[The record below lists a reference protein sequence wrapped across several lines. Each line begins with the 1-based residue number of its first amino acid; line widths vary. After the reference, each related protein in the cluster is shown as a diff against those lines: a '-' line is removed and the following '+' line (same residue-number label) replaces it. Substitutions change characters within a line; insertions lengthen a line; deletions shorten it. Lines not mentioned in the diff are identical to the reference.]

1 MSDIIYGRN
10 AVLEALRGGRRV
22 EKVLLAQGA
31 HGAAAQ
37 VERLARERA
46 VPLETVERRELDRLA
61 AGANHQGVVALVAAF
76 AYVALDDLLAQAQKR
91 DEPPLLL
98 LLDSVQDP
106 QNLGTLLRTA
116 EAVGAHGV
124 VIPQRRAVGVTAA
137 VAKASAGAIEYL
149 PVAQVTNLT
158 QTIEQLKAAGVWV
171 VGVEN
176 TPQAQVYDQTDL
188 NRPLALVV
196 GSEGRGLSRLVREH
210 CDFLVR
216 LPMRGHVGSLNVAV
230 AGSIVLYE
238 AWRQRRAGP
247 IPKLAV

>member
-1 MSDIIYGRN
+1 MSELIYGRN
-10 AVLEALRGGRRV
+10 AVLEALRGGRQV
-22 EKVLLAQGA
+22 EKILLAAGA
-31 HGAAAQ
+31 HGAATH
-37 VERLARERA
+37 VERLAKEHA

-76 AYVALDDLLAQAQKR
+76 AYVALDDLLAQARQR
-91 DEPPLLL
+91 GEPLLL

-124 VIPQRRAVGVTAA
+124 VIPQHRAAGVTAA
-137 VAKASAGAIEYL
+137 VVKASAGAIEHL

-176 TPQAQVYDQTDL
+176 TPQAQPYDQADL

-196 GSEGRGLSRLVREH
+196 GSEGRGLSRLVRQH

-238 AWRQRRAGP
+238 AWRQQIR
-247 IPKLAV
+247 

>member
-1 MSDIIYGRN
+1 LSELIYGRN
-10 AVLEALRGGRRV
+10 AVLEALRGGRQV
-22 EKVLLAQGA
+22 EKILLAAGA
-31 HGAAAQ
+31 HGAATH
-37 VERLARERA
+37 VERLAKEHA

-76 AYVALDDLLAQAQKR
+76 AYVALDDLLAQARQR
-91 DEPPLLL
+91 GEPLLL

-124 VIPQRRAVGVTAA
+124 VIPQHRAVGVTAA
-137 VAKASAGAIEYL
+137 VVKASAGAIEHL

-176 TPQAQVYDQTDL
+176 TPQAQPYDQADL

-196 GSEGRGLSRLVREH
+196 GSEGRGLSRLVRQH

-238 AWRQRRAGP
+238 AWRQQIR
-247 IPKLAV
+247 

>member
-1 MSDIIYGRN
+1 LSELIYGRN
-10 AVLEALRGGRRV
+10 AVLEALRGGRQV
-22 EKVLLAQGA
+22 EKILLAAGA
-31 HGAAAQ
+31 HGAATH
-37 VERLARERA
+37 VERLAKEHA

-76 AYVALDDLLAQAQKR
+76 AYVALDDLLAQARQR
-91 DEPPLLL
+91 GEPLLL

-124 VIPQRRAVGVTAA
+124 VIPQHRAAGVTAA
-137 VAKASAGAIEYL
+137 VVKASAGAIEHL

-176 TPQAQVYDQTDL
+176 TPQAQPYDQADL

-196 GSEGRGLSRLVREH
+196 GSEGRGLSRLVRQH

-238 AWRQRRAGP
+238 AWRQQIR
-247 IPKLAV
+247 